1 MKKKAYD
8 TLVLNKSW
16 VPINIIDWKETMK
29 YLVQDAA
36 QALDADF
43 IPYHFKDWLVYSTLP
58 AVLDDGYHMINTVSH
73 KIAVPDII
81 VLNKYNRL
89 PYREV
94 KFTRQSIFERD
105 RFTCQYCGKRFKRD
119 DLQMEHVIP
128 KAQGGKSTW
137 DNVVAACGP
146 CNAMKRDRTPDEAGM
161 KLIHKPTEPRW
172 FGPYEKVKNRPHI
185 RPAWKALLGKVGEF
199 SE

>member
-8 TLVLNKSW
+8 VLVLNKSW
-16 VPINIIDWKETMK
+16 VPINIIDWKDCMK
-29 YLVQDAA
+29 YLCQDAA

-43 IPYHFKDWLVYSTLP
+43 IPYHFKDWIEYSTLP
-58 AVLDDGYHMINTVSH
+58 AVIDNGYHMINTITH

-105 RFTCQYCGKRFKRD
+105 NFTCQYCGKRFRRD

-137 DNVVAACGP
+137 DNVVAACHP
-146 CNAMKRDRTPDEAGM
+146 CNSFKRDRTPEEAGM
-161 KLIHKPTEPRW
+161 TLIKKPHEPRW
-172 FGPYEKVKNRPHI
+172 FGPYDKVKNRPAI
-185 RPAWKALLGKVGEF
+185 RPAWKTLLGKVGETD
-199 SE
+199 E